1 MNHALLEL
9 QEVDSAI
16 AGLAREKAKL
26 DDGTA
31 ARARRDELE
40 KQVNAERERGHKLAA
55 ERTDKE
61 LQLKTTEDKLKKQQT
76 RLMSATSAHEVKALE
91 RDIEG
96 LGHARGDL
104 DEALLNLMDEGEQS
118 ASRLQQLEKELTEA
132 TAEVSKVEAD
142 YAAAIKRIQATAAS
156 KVAEHQ
162 AVVAKLSP
170 AEKAKYDSVAKSH
183 GGIAVAK
190 VVNGNCSVCGT
201 NIPLL
206 ILREAKT
213 REYPTCESCGRLL
226 FVEV

>member
-31 ARARRDELE
+31 ARAHRDDLAKQLDAE
-40 KQVNAERERGHKLAA
+40 KERGQKLTA

-61 LQLKTTEDKLKKQQT
+61 LQLKSTEEKLKKQQT

-96 LGHARGDL
+96 LSHARSDL
-104 DEALLNLMDEGEQS
+104 DEAVLNLMDEGEQS
-118 ASRLQQLEKELTEA
+118 AARLQQLEKDLALA
-132 TAEVSKVEAD
+132 TAEAAQIEAN
-142 YAAAIKRIQATAAS
+142 YAADIKRIQTSAAG
-156 KVAEHQ
+156 KVTEHQ
-162 AVVAKLSP
+162 AIVAKLSP

-190 VVNGNCSVCGT
+190 VVNGGCSVCGT
-201 NIPLL
+201 TIPLV

-213 REYPTCESCGRLL
+213 KEYPTCESCGRLL
-226 FVEV
+226 FV